1 MKEIKPKPMFKI
13 LNPVNSSHQMSKQLA
28 KDFQLKEHHNILF
41 HQDHMNILMSKIYLK
56 LLIGEMLMELT
67 GYHGQ
72 EINIFLNIVEVV
84 GLMELQVQL
93 LIESIL
99 LEIEPG
105 QI

>member
-1 MKEIKPKPMFKI
+1 
-13 LNPVNSSHQMSKQLA
+13 MSKQHV

-41 HQDHMNILMSKIYLK
+41 HQDHMNILMSKTYLK

-72 EINIFLNIVEVV
+72 EINIFLNIAEVV

-93 LIESIL
+93 LIELIL